1 MTSSDSSSN
10 ASVVPS
16 AGSGGT
22 SLVEPEASFSGVSS
36 GPSSSVDARVLRDL
50 EVMKVGHD
58 LDTTV
63 IEGSL
68 VAIKERYNIPV
79 EYGLHVLLPG
89 QRPYS
94 SDAPKGRDADLMDL
108 SDLREMSKVPSW
120 KPPATRNVVLARE
133 VSGTP
138 SNKALRSSSKRP
150 FDGSAP
156 QSGDP
161 TRKYKKVKVLSRRH
175 KSHRDEGGSRSHSK
189 GKEPMRSVEE
199 LEAPEESAE
208 EIVAP
213 IFRRLKSMKDLCETL
228 IRKDDEG
235 YYTLYMSDMALQ
247 DMDKELRARWEPLM
261 NLTKI

>member
-1 MTSSDSSSN
+1 
-10 ASVVPS
+10 
-16 AGSGGT
+16 
-22 SLVEPEASFSGVSS
+22 
-36 GPSSSVDARVLRDL
+36 
-50 EVMKVGHD
+50 
-58 LDTTV
+58 
-63 IEGSL
+63 
-68 VAIKERYNIPV
+68 
-79 EYGLHVLLPG
+79 
-89 QRPYS
+89 
-94 SDAPKGRDADLMDL
+94 MDL

-235 YYTLYMSDMALQ
+235 VTGEVGAANEFDQDLGRLEVRKGVRKGTSTSVVGEGVVHAPVRGAPRPSCQGDGPARGDFSDARREL
-247 DMDKELRARWEPLM
+247 KEAWV
-261 NLTKI
+261 KAH